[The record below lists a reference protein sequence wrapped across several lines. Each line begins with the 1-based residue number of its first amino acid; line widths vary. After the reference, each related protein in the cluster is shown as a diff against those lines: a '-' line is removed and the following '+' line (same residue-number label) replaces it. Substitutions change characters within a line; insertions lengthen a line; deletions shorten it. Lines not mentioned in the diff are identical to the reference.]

1 MIRRYA
7 SVSTQNVITLHT
19 QQEMKSIVVSDFDH
33 IISAS
38 PRTLKNLEK
47 YVNKALT
54 TIKHKKAYY
63 TCLCNSAVAMLEH
76 QK

>member
-19 QQEMKSIVVSDFDH
+19 QQEMKSIDVSDFDH

-54 TIKHKKAYY
+54 TIKHKKAY
-63 TCLCNSAVAMLEH
+63 
-76 QK
+76 